1 MCGLKEQGNHAKIIL
16 IYSKGLRIS
25 NFKTISLKKKIIKIN

>member
-1 MCGLKEQGNHAKIIL
+1 MWGLKEQGNHARIIL

-25 NFKTISLKKKIIKIN
+25 NFKTSSVKKKITKTN